1 MSGGTVTIG
10 GAIMKKPALS
20 ILVLL
25 CFALVA
31 GCSKKEEPAEEPQAE
46 ETETATPTET
56 GKVLTS
62 EDGISQITVVG
73 GWDKTSGLHKKAQLQ
88 ASNPFKEMYIVVF
101 TEKKDMYPGL
111 SLQEYSKTTG
121 KNLLKT
127 LAAGSEM
134 PAVQI
139 NLDGNNAIQNEIRG
153 TTSSNSKI
161 TYIHTNIETPFYF
174 HEILAWSPQAKF
186 KQNKYALEAV
196 VNSFKEVKAAPTAGG
211 TSQP

>member
-1 MSGGTVTIG
+1 
-10 GAIMKKPALS
+10 MKKPASS

-25 CFALVA
+25 IFALVA
-31 GCSKKEEPAEEPQAE
+31 GCSKKEEQAEEPQAE
-46 ETETATPTET
+46 ETEATPTET

-62 EDGISQITVVG
+62 ADGISQITVVG

-111 SLQEYSKTTG
+111 TLQEYSKTTG

-139 NLDGNNAIQNEIRG
+139 TLDGNNAIQTEIRG
-153 TTSSNSKI
+153 TTSGNSKI
-161 TYIHTNIETPFYF
+161 TYIHTNVETPYYF

-186 KQNKYALEAV
+186 HANKYALENV
-196 VNSFKEVKAAPTAGG
+196 VNSFKEVKAAPTTGG

>member
-1 MSGGTVTIG
+1 
-10 GAIMKKPALS
+10 MKKPALS

-25 CFALVA
+25 IFALVA
-31 GCSKKEEPAEEPQAE
+31 GCSKKEEQPEETAAE
-46 ETETATPTET
+46 ETTDTVAPTES

-62 EDGISQITVVG
+62 SDGISQITVVG

-127 LAAGSEM
+127 LASGSEM

-139 NLDGNNAIQNEIRG
+139 TLDGNNAIQNEIRG
-153 TTSSNSKI
+153 TTSGNSKI
-161 TYIHTNIETPFYF
+161 TYIHTNVETPYYF

-186 KQNKYALEAV
+186 KQNRYTLEAV
-196 VNSFKEVKAAPTAGG
+196 VNSFKEVKAAPTTGG